1 MPAQK
6 IAITIP
12 PRFLKKLDETVHK
25 MGKSRSRFIV
35 ETLEHRLRVLEDE
48 EITRK
53 YNEVCGDPDVSD
65 YDHSL
70 AEDML
75 KMALVREPEEKW

>member
-1 MPAQK
+1 MPVQK
-6 IAITIP
+6 IAISIP
-12 PRFLKKLDETVHK
+12 QRFLKKLDETVHK

-35 ETLEHRLRVLEDE
+35 ETLEHRLKVIEEE

-65 YDHSL
+65 YDHNL

-75 KMALVREPEEKW
+75 RMASVGEAEEKW